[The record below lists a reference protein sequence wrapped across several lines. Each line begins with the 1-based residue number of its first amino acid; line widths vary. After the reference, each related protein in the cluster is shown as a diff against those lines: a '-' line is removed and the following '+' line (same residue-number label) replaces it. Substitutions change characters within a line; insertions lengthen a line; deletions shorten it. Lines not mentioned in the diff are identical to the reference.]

1 MAGPWPPTERSV
13 RAGSLENVCF
23 LPGVRPPRALE
34 RGPSKGRVSFSLP
47 SARTG
52 PGPWEELGTR
62 LWNNRARRARKTLL
76 TSAMFAGTISSQGV
90 SHKGRICDP
99 LLEGVYPDND
109 NRFPRAS
116 PLAGVFVEKEKAR

>member
-1 MAGPWPPTERSV
+1 MAGPWPPTKWLV
-13 RAGSLENVCF
+13 RAGSVEKVCF
-23 LPGVRPPRALE
+23 PPRVRPPRALE

-76 TSAMFAGTISSQGV
+76 TSAMFAGTIALQSV
-90 SHKGRICDP
+90 SHKSRICDP
-99 LLEGVYPDND
+99 LLEGIYPDDD
-109 NRFPRAS
+109 NHFLWAS
-116 PLAGVFVEKEKAR
+116 PLAGVFAEKEKAR